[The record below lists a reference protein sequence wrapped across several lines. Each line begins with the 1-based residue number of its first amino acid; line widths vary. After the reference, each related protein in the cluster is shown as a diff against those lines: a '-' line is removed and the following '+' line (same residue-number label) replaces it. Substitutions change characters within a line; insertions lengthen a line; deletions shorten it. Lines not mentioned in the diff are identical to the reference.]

1 MTNYH
6 APTGGLPSQTTLM
19 TGRAV
24 FTEAYA
30 VIPKGCFSDIVT
42 SYLPGWT
49 KTRLWLIARIRRARR

>member
-1 MTNYH
+1 
-6 APTGGLPSQTTLM
+6 M

-30 VIPKGCFSDIVT
+30 FIPKGCFSDIVT

-49 KTRLWLIARIRRARR
+49 QHPALADRAARCPAFPKPSANT